1 VSAGGLVGQSYETN
15 FNATGSFTKEKNASK
30 NSEDQT
36 SEDSDDADSESERQ
50 REEDDDEEIWVFRK
64 PAGNAN
70 KVEQQMRPAEPVDA
84 YKESLQKLKHRKRLE
99 RQKRRNEEKDFSDQ
113 DEIDRDVT
121 TVLDIEKLKRL
132 PKLL

>member
-1 VSAGGLVGQSYETN
+1 LSAGGLVGQSYETN

-64 PAGNAN
+64 PAGNTN
-70 KVEQQMRPAEPVDA
+70 KADQQMRPAEPVDA
-84 YKESLQKLKHRKRLE
+84 YRESLQKLKHRKRLE